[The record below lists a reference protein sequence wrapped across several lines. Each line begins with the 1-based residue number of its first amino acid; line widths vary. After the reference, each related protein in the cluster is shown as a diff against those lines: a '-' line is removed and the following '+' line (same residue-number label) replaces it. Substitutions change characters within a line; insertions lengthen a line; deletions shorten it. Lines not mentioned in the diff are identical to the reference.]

1 MARARAGQQPDKESE
16 KDDDDDEAEGGDE
29 GEESEEGE
37 EEEGEAGEEDES
49 EGEEEDGDESEGEEL
64 SIDQDTGRIIV
75 GGTVNYATRV
85 FDDALRMSDAA
96 RLVADCTTVF
106 TAREAGEEGEYS
118 AGSTFFVPADA
129 APKTALELLALQ
141 IFRYHARDA
150 AFDPARSG
158 AEWWTQVIETEADIA
173 WHWDR
178 DYDLQDGQGI
188 QIHPHLATVTY
199 VNVGGAPTVVLERAS
214 PLLAADSLEGEVAAC
229 TACAPRVGRHLS
241 FDGRML
247 HGAPSSVLDAAPPAP
262 PAAVKP
268 ASKLASKRAKPAV
281 SKPAVSKPAVPVR
294 VTFLVNLWLNHTPG
308 GAAPLPTAVGAKL
321 QPAASSE
328 APEIAFSPEREV
340 SVLELPAAAPA
351 KPLRWS
357 FGDPARRHQPT
368 CTRTAHALH
377 MHVHTHFAH
386 ALHTPCACHTC
397 TRPHESICRDQHMHM
412 HMSAHAHACTCTART
427 CACSYSLWHLWLQ
440 ARRLRLELPWP
451 EALRFP
457 QAQARIAAPLDLCI
471 DAFRRRIAA
480 RIPACLPARVH
491 TLRLRTYP
499 PTHLRVLFMHA

>member
-75 GGTVNYATRV
+75 GGTVNDATRV

-281 SKPAVSKPAVPVR
+281 SRPAVSRPAVPKPAVPVR

-377 MHVHTHFAH
+377 MHMHMHM
-386 ALHTPCACHTC
+386 PM
-397 TRPHESICRDQHMHM
+397 HMHM
-412 HMSAHAHACTCTART
+412 HSTYMHMRMQ
-427 CACSYSLWHLWLQ
+427 LQ
-440 ARRLRLELPWP
+440 PMAPMVTG
-451 EALRFP
+451 
-457 QAQARIAAPLDLCI
+457 AAT
-471 DAFRRRIAA
+471 AA
-480 RIPACLPARVH
+480 RAALA
-491 TLRLRTYP
+491 
-499 PTHLRVLFMHA
+499 

>member
-16 KDDDDDEAEGGDE
+16 KDNDDDGEAEGGNE

-49 EGEEEDGDESEGEEL
+49 EGEEEDGDESEEGEEL

-141 IFRYHARDA
+141 IFRHHARDA

-229 TACAPRVGRHLS
+229 TACSPRVGRHLS

-247 HGAPSSVLDAAPPAP
+247 HGAPSSVLDAAPAAP

-281 SKPAVSKPAVPVR
+281 PKPAVPKPAVPKPAVPVR

-308 GAAPLPTAVGAKL
+308 GAAPLPSAVGAKL
-321 QPAASSE
+321 QPAASSG

-357 FGDPARRHQPT
+357 FGDPARRHRPT

-397 TRPHESICRDQHMHM
+397 TRPMTRSAATNTCTCTCLHMHM
-412 HMSAHAHACTCTART
+412 HMH
-427 CACSYSLWHLWLQ
+427 
-440 ARRLRLELPWP
+440 
-451 EALRFP
+451 
-457 QAQARIAAPLDLCI
+457 
-471 DAFRRRIAA
+471 
-480 RIPACLPARVH
+480 
-491 TLRLRTYP
+491 
-499 PTHLRVLFMHA
+499 MHMHST